1 MKPVLAAEHLAIDA
15 MSPAPPRRIVRDLS
29 LEVGAGEIVG
39 LVGESGSGKSVTA
52 LTALG
57 LAPRGIRIAAGRLDL
72 FGLDVRE
79 HAPGGLARLRGRRA
93 SVVFQEP
100 MNALNPAMRIERQL
114 TGVIRRHVGL
124 GGNAA
129 RRRAAELL
137 EQMLVGE
144 PDRILRSFP
153 HQLSGGLRQRVLL
166 AMALAAD
173 VELLV
178 ADEPTTALDVT
189 VQAQVLRLIRERAVA
204 RGLGVLFITHDLGV
218 VRQLCDRVYVLYA
231 GAVAEAGPTAQVLS
245 APLHPYTRA
254 LRDALPGAGP
264 PKSRLA
270 AISGEV
276 ARPGEALGGCPF
288 AARCAEAAPQCTQLA
303 PRLAE
308 GREHGSSCWR
318 RPRP

>member
-1 MKPVLAAEHLAIDA
+1 MSPVLAAQRLAIDA
-15 MSPAPPRRIVRDLS
+15 ISPAGPRRIVRDLS
-29 LEVGAGEIVG
+29 LEVTAGEIVG

-57 LAPRGIRIAAGRLDL
+57 LAPRGVRIAGGGLEL
-72 FGLDVRE
+72 FGRDVRE
-79 HAPGGLARLRGRRA
+79 HAPRGLARLRGRRA

-114 TGVIRRHVGL
+114 RGVIRRHLGL
-124 GGNAA
+124 GAKAA
-129 RRRAAELL
+129 RRRAAGLL
-137 EQMLVGE
+137 EQMMISD
-144 PDRILRSFP
+144 PDRVLRSFP

-231 GAVAEAGPTAQVLS
+231 GAVVETGPTAQVLS

-254 LRDALPGAGP
+254 LRDALPGSGP

-270 AISGEV
+270 AIGGQV
-276 ARPGEALGGCPF
+276 ARPGEASGGCPF
-288 AARCAEAAPQCTQLA
+288 AARCPEAVPECTTLA
-303 PRLAE
+303 PRLGE
-308 GREHGSSCWR
+308 GRDHRSSCWR